1 MRRISVTVLI
11 SLLAAAIAAHAATVT
26 YQSATSTV
34 QSNNVLQVDQSQAAL
49 EGRADSQGIWPGSPT
64 NAQARTAARSRAA
77 EIGANAMILDTAFTR
92 LPFDEVISA
101 ATYNV
106 SISAEFVN
114 RNASIEFYLPPSY
127 LEVLSN
133 GELPTNEMEVLI
145 YATLAVC
152 YTTSCLSADQ
162 RFLFQAIASA
172 SANNQ
177 THSVIA
183 HGDPTLDLTPL
194 QNPTVTFTPGFLST
208 YLIEFPEFF
217 GTLEIGNIP
226 AGSPLRVEYQIQAR
240 AKGLAVY
247 NHAIAAI
254 NDPFT
259 VTTDPIRQGTPISVT
274 FTDSAVDP
282 VPEPSSALLLLA
294 GVVTF
299 AFRRMN
305 HFR

>member
-1 MRRISVTVLI
+1 MRRISVKLLV
-11 SLLAAAIAAHAATVT
+11 SLLAAAIAAHAGAVT

-34 QSNNVLQVDQSQAAL
+34 RSNNVLQVDQGQAAL

-106 SISAEFVN
+106 FIGAEFV
-114 RNASIEFYLPPSY
+114 AGDATVEFYLPPSY

-133 GELPTNEMEVLI
+133 GELPTNEMEVLL
-145 YATLAVC
+145 YANLSVC
-152 YTTSCLSADQ
+152 FTTGCLSADQ
-162 RFLFQAIASA
+162 RFLFQAIANA

-177 THSVIA
+177 THSIIA
-183 HGDPTLDLTPL
+183 QGDPALDLTPMR
-194 QNPTVTFTPGFLST
+194 NPTVTFTPGFLST
-208 YLIEFPEFF
+208 YLVEFPEFF
-217 GTLEIGNIP
+217 GTLQITNIP
-226 AGSPLRVEYQIQAR
+226 AGLPLRVEYQIQAR
-240 AKGLAVY
+240 AKGLAAF

-259 VTTDPIRQGTPISVT
+259 VTTDPIRQGTPITVT
-274 FTDSAVDP
+274 FTGAAVDP
-282 VPEPSSALLLLA
+282 VPEPSSAILLLA
-294 GVVTF
+294 GIVTF
-299 AFRRMN
+299 VFRRMN